1 MTDSSID
8 RVYKYIENNILKN
21 IKNVDNIDDYII
33 ENIYK
38 NLIISCEYNISRD
51 FIRNRLQKIKSYK
64 KQLKEINKIPVI
76 VQRSDEW
83 FNTRKN
89 LITASDM
96 AQALNKG
103 KF

>member
-8 RVYKYIENNILKN
+8 RVYKYIENNVLGN

-51 FIRNRLQKIKSYK
+51 FIRFS
-64 KQLKEINKIPVI
+64 
-76 VQRSDEW
+76 
-83 FNTRKN
+83 T
-89 LITASDM
+89 
-96 AQALNKG
+96 
-103 KF
+103 